1 MRLLKIAQIATAM
14 AACYAGSASAYIIS
28 TTTTGSSGGNPSQ
41 PTYQTTIA
49 TPKIAAN
56 DPGTTSFTI
65 KWKLPAGTAT
75 SGGTPNP
82 DLTAEALFDVT
93 TFNGSTLAF
102 DITIKNTTVLPP
114 GNFNTNVLSFG
125 FNIDPNATGVTV
137 NDVAG
142 SSLAAT
148 TWEGALAQTFP
159 AFQTIDVCVWAA
171 NGCTGGNV
179 NLGLAA
185 GATDKLTLNLSAS
198 FIDPK
203 FSDETLSFRFNGR
216 CDDVVCP
223 RSTSVGGNT
232 LPRTPKTQLSGGAEW
247 NSTFGN
253 DFEFFL
259 RGDVTYQS
267 EMQIDEM
274 NIGQIEPR
282 TLVNARIGIAK
293 EGWSAD
299 LWGRNIFDERYV
311 ANSFFIISGVSYGT
325 ALGEQAT
332 YGATMRYRF

>member
-185 GATDKLTLNLSAS
+185 GATDKLTLTLTGNFDAPSG
-198 FIDPK
+198 
-203 FSDETLSFRFNGR
+203 SD
-216 CDDVVCP
+216 
-223 RSTSVGGNT
+223 
-232 LPRTPKTQLSGGAEW
+232 K
-247 NSTFGN
+247 
-253 DFEFFL
+253 
-259 RGDVTYQS
+259 
-267 EMQIDEM
+267 
-274 NIGQIEPR
+274 
-282 TLVNARIGIAK
+282 K
-293 EGWSAD
+293 
-299 LWGRNIFDERYV
+299 YV
-311 ANSFFIISGVSYGT
+311 AMLSDFPLKFQGSWGSFEIPGGGGGGGCTTPGGCGGGGVPEPT
-325 ALGEQAT
+325 TLALLGIGMVALRANRRRQAV
-332 YGATMRYRF
+332 